1 MSHWRNF
8 LTSFFKKLEIIMSQE
23 IILKNLDNI
32 LSNFMRAYAVKML
45 DRMKTGDRLNRLR
58 ELTFGNKDQFAQL
71 DSRVKALEA
80 WFIENGPLI
89 SRGNLT
95 GEMIMQI
102 TECVEQI
109 GAYSRGELNSYNNNK
124 AMLFDRKKA
133 GEVARLADRFL
144 SKAMEKPPQAERLS
158 MKFAKG
164 PEPELQI
171 PTGSVPKGEG
181 SKEKFRDSLE
191 FQLEML
197 EYFGDSKYHLFSIVD
212 NLLNNLERSPDI
224 KTNHLAASI
233 LYFLKL
239 NDYKVAPYV
248 ERLRKVAGNHDDK

>member
-1 MSHWRNF
+1 
-8 LTSFFKKLEIIMSQE
+8 MSQE
-23 IILKNLDNI
+23 IVLKNLDNI
-32 LSNFMRAYAVKML
+32 LSNFMRVYAVKML

-58 ELTFGNKDQFAQL
+58 EMTFSNSEQYAQP
-71 DSRVKALEA
+71 DNRFKVLEA

-89 SRGNLT
+89 SGRNLT
-95 GEMIMQI
+95 GEMLMQI

-109 GAYSRGELNSYNNNK
+109 GAYCRGELHSYKNK

-133 GEVARLADRFL
+133 SEVAGLANRFL
-144 SKAMEKPPQAERLS
+144 SKATEKPKEVERFS
-158 MKFAKG
+158 IKFVKS

-171 PTGSVPKGEG
+171 PTGGLPKGED

-212 NLLNNLERSPDI
+212 NLLNNLERNPDI

-239 NDYKVAPYV
+239 NGYKVAPYV
-248 ERLRKVAGNHDDK
+248 ERLRRVAGNHDGK